1 MRSRAKQNSRGEKA
15 HEAQGEADSRPSPA
29 TPKRHVEERK
39 ASQEEEECYQA
50 YLHYGVRNLASA
62 DSEMQGTR
70 EPQDCSEKT
79 KEETRQ
85 KLRSSRAA
93 QPTENDLAE
102 EFAEQVVYHFAFPA

>member
-1 MRSRAKQNSRGEKA
+1 
-15 HEAQGEADSRPSPA
+15 
-29 TPKRHVEERK
+29 
-39 ASQEEEECYQA
+39 
-50 YLHYGVRNLASA
+50 
-62 DSEMQGTR
+62 MQGTR